1 MRGCILCLFIYS
13 LCQSQSSLII
23 LLGDDIIP
31 HQQIKEFVTKLALT
45 MDAEIKE
52 FASKRQFA
60 NHRPLPIDVFDELG
74 FMNSF
79 SLRLR
84 EKYSERVLRLMEDYR
99 FAKNRLEYHHCGIF
113 AILYDCVLQISI
125 PDE

>member
-1 MRGCILCLFIYS
+1 MLILS
-13 LCQSQSSLII
+13 II
-23 LLGDDIIP
+23 FLGDDIIP
-31 HQQIKEFVTKLALT
+31 HHQIKEFVSKLALT

-60 NHRPLPIDVFDELG
+60 NHRPLPIYVFDELG
-74 FMNSF
+74 FMNIF